1 MDISAKV
8 TKLEGREPLMGLAT
22 VNFGNVVKI
31 GSISIRKNRE
41 GNLYIK
47 MPSYK
52 TNQVDENGKDVY
64 KDVAF
69 PVSKEA
75 AAQIKQAVL
84 DEYFGRSAEKQGR
97 DYDFAELEK
106 DAVNPFDLGE
116 EAEVSSPA
124 KEKKE
129 HTSIKDRL
137 KDGEAKKNAKLAE
150 KADKAKPP
158 KAKEALAV

>member
-22 VNFGNVVKI
+22 VNFGNMVKV
-31 GSISIRKNRE
+31 GSISIRKSKE
-41 GNLYIK
+41 GNIYIK

-84 DEYFGRSAEKQGR
+84 DEYFGKTAEKQGR
-97 DYDFAELEK
+97 DYDFAELER

-116 EAEVSSPA
+116 EQYMENRNM
-124 KEKKE
+124 KDKMIEE
-129 HTSIKDRL
+129 HL
-137 KDGEAKKNAKLAE
+137 
-150 KADKAKPP
+150 
-158 KAKEALAV
+158 

>member
-1 MDISAKV
+1 
-8 TKLEGREPLMGLAT
+8 
-22 VNFGNVVKI
+22 
-31 GSISIRKNRE
+31 
-41 GNLYIK
+41 

-52 TNQVDENGKDVY
+52 TNQVDENGRDVY

-84 DEYFGRSAEKQGR
+84 DEYFGRAPEKQGR
-97 DYDFAELEK
+97 DYDFAELER

-116 EAEVSSPA
+116 EPKIEEKETKVSSP
-124 KEKKE
+124 KNEKKE

-137 KDGEAKKNAKLAE
+137 KTGEAKKNAKLAE
-150 KADKAKPP
+150 KADKVKAP
-158 KAKEALAV
+158 KAKEAMAI